1 MKLTIAVA
9 TTLLLICMAHDTDA
23 GALGTPPSAGQP
35 DMTTLDA
42 ELNAIVRDPA
52 HPLASLSVLAMHD
65 GKVTYHKQFGHRF
78 IDNVNPAESV
88 PANAE
93 TMYRIASISKL
104 ITTLGAMKLVD
115 EGRLSLDTD
124 VSDYLGFQLRNP
136 NFPKDPITLRMLLNH
151 TSSLLDDAGY
161 YGDSSR
167 TAHFKEMLVPG
178 GTKYGTGAM
187 WAKVAKPG
195 AHFQYANLPWGVV
208 GSVMER
214 VTGERFDR
222 LMRRLILDP
231 LSVKGG
237 YHPADFLMDDLNNT
251 ATLYRKAVEVNDKRT
266 WHPTGPWVAQTDNYR
281 LEKPV
286 PQADSDYVI
295 GTNGTL
301 FGPWGNCRLTAT
313 GLGTVMLMLMNEGM
327 HDGKQILSRQRVNEM
342 LSVQWRHDRKSRNG
356 NSNGEAAYGDHLQA
370 MNAWGL
376 GAQIFLDLSGPGR
389 GDRVVEGG
397 GMNAVGHLG
406 DAWGLTSAMLFDR
419 AKKNG
424 LIFMTGGPG
433 FDPETYPGKYSS
445 FFRHE
450 EQILTAL
457 YRRAVVGCAPTAFK
471 K

>member
-9 TTLLLICMAHDTDA
+9 SSLLLLSMALDA
-23 GALGTPPSAGQP
+23 AAATGTPPSAVQP
-35 DMTTLDA
+35 DLKALGAELDA
-42 ELNAIVRDPA
+42 VVRDPA
-52 HPLASLSVLAMHD
+52 HPLASLSVLAMRD
-65 GKVTYHKQFGHRF
+65 GNVVYHKQFGHRF
-78 IDNVNPAESV
+78 IDNDNPAKSI

-104 ITTLGAMKLVD
+104 ITTLGALKLVD
-115 EGRLSLDTD
+115 EGKLSLDAD

-136 NFPKDPITLRMLLNH
+136 NFPTDPITLRMLLNH

-161 YGDSSR
+161 YGDASG
-167 TAHFKEMLVPG
+167 TAHFKEMLLPG
-178 GTKYGTGAM
+178 GKQYGKGAM
-187 WAKVAKPG
+187 WTKIAKPG
-195 AHFQYANLPWGVV
+195 SYFQYANLPWGVV
-208 GSVMER
+208 GSAMER

-231 LSVKGG
+231 LNVRGG
-237 YHPADFLMDDLNNT
+237 YHPADFSMDDLDNT
-251 ATLYRKAVEVNDKRT
+251 ATLYRKAVDVNDKRT
-266 WHPTGPWVAQTDNYR
+266 WNPAGPWVAQTDNYR
-281 LEKPV
+281 HEKPL
-286 PQADSDYVI
+286 PRAEPDYAI

-327 HDGKQILSRQRVNEM
+327 HDGKKILSRQSVNEM
-342 LSVQWRHDRKSRNG
+342 LSVQWKHNRKSRNG

-376 GAQIFLDLSGPGR
+376 GTQIFLDISGPGR

-433 FDPETYPGKYSS
+433 FDPETYPGTYSS
-445 FFRHE
+445 FYRHE
-450 EQILTAL
+450 EKILSAL
-457 YRRAVVGCAPTAFK
+457 YRRAIMGTSK
-471 K
+471 

>member
-1 MKLTIAVA
+1 MNLNIAVA
-9 TTLLLICMAHDTDA
+9 IGLLPLFMTLNTDA
-23 GALGTPPSAGQP
+23 AAPGVPPSSAQIGSKA
-35 DMTTLDA
+35 LDA
-42 ELNAIVRDPA
+42 ELSAVARDPA
-52 HPLASLSVLAMHD
+52 HPLASLSVLAMRD
-65 GKVTYHKQFGHRF
+65 GKVVYHQQFGHRF
-78 IDNVNPAESV
+78 IDNDDPAKSI

-115 EGRLSLDTD
+115 EGKLSLDAD
-124 VSDYLGFQLRNP
+124 ISNYLGFQLRNP
-136 NFPKDPITLRMLLNH
+136 NFPTDPITLRMVLNH

-161 YGDSSR
+161 YGDTNR
-167 TAHFKEMLVPG
+167 GAHFKEMLTPG
-178 GTKYGTGAM
+178 GKNYGTGAM
-187 WAKVAKPG
+187 WTKGAKPG
-195 AHFQYANLPWGVV
+195 TYFQYANLPWGVV
-208 GSVMER
+208 GTAMER

-231 LSVKGG
+231 LGVKGG
-237 YHPADFLMDDLNNT
+237 YHPADFSIEDLNNT
-251 ATLYRKAVEVNDKRT
+251 ATLYRKAVEVNEKRT
-266 WHPTGPWVAQTDNYR
+266 WNPAGPWVAQTDNYR
-281 LEKPV
+281 LEKPL
-286 PQADSDYVI
+286 PRAEADYIV

-313 GLGTVMLMLMNEGM
+313 GLGSVMLMLMNDGM
-327 HDGKQILSRQRVNEM
+327 HDGKQILSRQSVNAM
-342 LSVQWRHDRKSRNG
+342 LSVQWQHDRKSRNG

-397 GMNAVGHLG
+397 GMKAMGHLG

-419 AKKNG
+419 EKRNG

-450 EQILTAL
+450 ERIMSAL
-457 YRRAVVGCAPTAFK
+457 YRGAIVGTSK
-471 K
+471 